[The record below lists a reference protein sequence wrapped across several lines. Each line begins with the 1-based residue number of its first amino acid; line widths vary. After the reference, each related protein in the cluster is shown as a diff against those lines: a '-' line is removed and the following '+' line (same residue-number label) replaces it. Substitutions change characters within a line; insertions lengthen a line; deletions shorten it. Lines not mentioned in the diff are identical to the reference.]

1 MRVSGLNWQGLM
13 EQLQEALP
21 YCEVT
26 DKTLAYFKYP
36 RRGVK
41 LNLPLKMDNGEI
53 RVFQGYRVVHSTA
66 RGPSMGGVRF
76 REGLSR
82 HECEVLAAIMTLK
95 AAVAD
100 LPLGGAKGGIDVDPA
115 TLSEHELQ
123 GLTRRYTSEL
133 VELIGPNEDILAPD
147 VGTDSQNMAW
157 IYDAFNEAQGTSI
170 SGMVVGKPIQ
180 LGGSYGSKDARGQS
194 AAMVTARALEHDGS
208 GVANARI
215 AIFGYG
221 DVGSKAARMLQAQ
234 GALIVAV
241 SDQGGGTYA
250 SGGLD
255 LDALAEH
262 RAGTGSVSGF
272 GMAVRPEELL
282 ELDVDALIL
291 AYDFGSINAG
301 NANMV
306 RARYL
311 VEATNRAVL
320 PEAERFL
327 RAKNIRVLPDL
338 VASVGGVVVNYVEW
352 VQSHTNFFWSETE
365 IEQVVEAHINRA
377 LDDVLALMKQHNLD
391 DMRTAAYAL
400 ALSRITDATE
410 MRGVYP

>member
-26 DKTLAYFKYP
+26 DQTLAYFKYP
-36 RRGVK
+36 RRSVK
-41 LNLPLKMDNGEI
+41 VNLPVKMDDGHV
-53 RVFQGYRVVHSTA
+53 RVFQGYRAVHSNA
-66 RGPSMGGVRF
+66 RGPSLGGVRF

-100 LPLGGAKGGIDVDPA
+100 LPLGGAKGGVDVDPE
-115 TLSEHELQ
+115 TLSPHELE

-133 VELIGPNEDILAPD
+133 IELIGPNEDILSPD
-147 VGTDSQNMAW
+147 IGTDSQNMAW
-157 IYDAFNEAQGTSI
+157 IFDAFNEGRGTSI
-170 SGMVVGKPIQ
+170 NGMVVGKPIA

-194 AAMVTARALEHDGS
+194 AAMVTARTLENDGS
-208 GVANARI
+208 GVKNARI
-215 AIFGYG
+215 AVFGYG
-221 DVGSKAARMLQAQ
+221 DVGSKAARLLRDR

-241 SDQGGGTYA
+241 SDRQGATYS

-255 LDALAEH
+255 LEALGQWREEQ
-262 RAGTGSVSGF
+262 GSVSGF
-272 GMAVRPEELL
+272 GLSITPEELI

-291 AYDFGSINAG
+291 AFDFGTVHAG
-301 NANMV
+301 NAHSV

-320 PEAERFL
+320 PEAERYL
-327 RAKNIRVLPDL
+327 RGKDIHVLPDL
-338 VASVGGVVVNYVEW
+338 VASVGGVVVNYAEW
-352 VQSHTNFFWSETE
+352 VQSHTNFFWTEGE
-365 IEQVVEAHINRA
+365 IEKVVEQHIDRA
-377 LDDVLALMKQHNLD
+377 LDNVLALMEQHGTE
-391 DMRTAAYAL
+391 MRTAAYTL
-400 ALSRITDATE
+400 ALSRIAGATE